1 MIRRL
6 PFTWCVVGL
15 VVLAAAAGAEQPF
28 TQEKDVVIADVGGLG
43 LPMDIFRPTGE
54 ANGLGIIDIAS
65 GAWFSDRGKIRD
77 HQMAQFY
84 SIFCS
89 RGYTVFA
96 VRPGSISKF
105 TGLEMV
111 ANVKTAIR
119 YVKQHASD
127 YNIDPER
134 LGLAG
139 ASAGAHL
146 AALTTVM
153 VEPGNPESKGPAKR
167 HSTEVAAVGIFFPPT
182 NFLEW
187 GEEGLP
193 NFERIGRLFFAG
205 GVGGHSEEE
214 VLAEAR
220 KVSPALNVNGN
231 TPPFI
236 IWHGDADPLVPLQQ
250 SEFFVEKL
258 KEAGTDVE
266 LHVKPGGAHPWLTI
280 AEEVGHIADW
290 FDAKLGAVTAK

>member
-1 MIRRL
+1 MIRR
-6 PFTWCVVGL
+6 FQFVWVIVGL
-15 VVLAAAAGAEQPF
+15 AVLAAAAGAEEPY

-43 LPMDIFRPTGE
+43 LPMDIFRPTGK
-54 ANGLGIIDIAS
+54 ANGLGIIDVAS
-65 GAWFSDRGKIRD
+65 GAWFSNRAKIND
-77 HQMAQFY
+77 HRMAQFY

-89 RGYTVFA
+89 KGYTVFA
-96 VRPGSISKF
+96 VRPGSVSHF

-127 YNIDPER
+127 YDIDPER

-146 AALTTVM
+146 AALATVM
-153 VEPGNPESKGPAKR
+153 VEPAKPGSIDPAKL
-167 HSTEVAAVGIFFPPT
+167 HSTRVGAVGIFFPPT

-193 NFERIGRLFFAG
+193 DFERIGALLFAG
-205 GVGGHSEEE
+205 GVGGHSEDE

-258 KEAGTDVE
+258 KEAGTDIDF
-266 LHVKPGGAHPWLTI
+266 HVKPGGGHPWLTI
-280 AEEVGHIADW
+280 AEEVAHIADW
-290 FDAKLGAVTAK
+290 FDVKLGAVAAK